1 LQRQPLLGQFTPE
14 CEAELMVAAA
24 LAAGNHHQV
33 TRRCRV
39 EKAEQRP
46 GQQQCQWHNPQVGAH
61 EERGLS
67 HSIHRES
74 PWASPAVETAE
85 GARAMLGRGCFAQVP
100 GSGRET
106 GLARR
111 LLSGTVYPY
120 RCSVGSCCT
129 FRFRYF
135 YFSL

>member
-1 LQRQPLLGQFTPE
+1 
-14 CEAELMVAAA
+14 MVAAA

-74 PWASPAVETAE
+74 PWASPAEWSETS
-85 GARAMLGRGCFAQVP
+85 RALRAHQPVDRK
-100 GSGRET
+100 ST
-106 GLARR
+106 R
-111 LLSGTVYPY
+111 LNSSHVRISYAVL
-120 RCSVGSCCT
+120 C
-129 FRFRYF
+129 
-135 YFSL
+135 LKKKNIN